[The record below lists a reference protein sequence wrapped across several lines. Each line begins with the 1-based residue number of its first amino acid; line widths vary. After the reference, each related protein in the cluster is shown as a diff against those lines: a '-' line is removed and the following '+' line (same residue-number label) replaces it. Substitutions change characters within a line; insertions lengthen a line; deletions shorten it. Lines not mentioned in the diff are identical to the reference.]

1 MSSTLVPAPTP
12 IPSERVVSL
21 IARKYREMKRSTT
34 RFSRSRPGLMRLW
47 FWFIAA
53 ECRLV
58 AEQPLLALTI
68 FAAAIALRL
77 FMNAREA
84 RHCAERS
91 RARLL
96 MSWAS

>member
-1 MSSTLVPAPTP
+1 V
-12 IPSERVVSL
+12 
-21 IARKYREMKRSTT
+21 
-34 RFSRSRPGLMRLW
+34 
-47 FWFIAA
+47 A